1 MPLII
6 DDALGFADPERL
18 RRLGAVLNRVG
29 ETVQTIILTC
39 QPERFEQIGTAQVVR
54 L

>member
-1 MPLII
+1 VPLII

-18 RRLGAVLNRVG
+18 ARLGVVLNRVG
-29 ETVQTIILTC
+29 DGVQTIILTC
-39 QPERFEQIGTAQVVR
+39 QPERFDQIGGAHVIR